1 MSRPF
6 SSIVWQNDQLV
17 LLDQKRLPHEV
28 AYKHCTTVPDV
39 FDAIVDMTVRGA
51 PAIGIAAAY
60 GVFLGAQT
68 MRNSVEECLKAAD
81 GACQK
86 LSQSRPTAV
95 NLFWALGKMQTAI
108 EALAAKR
115 QTVTVSECL
124 EQLLQ
129 TAHQI
134 YQDDI
139 ATNLAIAKAGFDL
152 IPDRALIVHHC
163 NTGSLATADYGTALG
178 VIRYAHEQGKQIHV
192 FLDETRPRMQGASL
206 SAFEMKSFGVPHTVI
221 IDSASGFLMKQKKI
235 DLCIVG
241 CDRVCAN
248 GDTANKIGTYNLA
261 LVARA
266 HQVPFYVAAP
276 WSTIDPHTATGN
288 DIEIEE
294 RAGSEV
300 TQILGSSIAPV
311 GTAVWNPAFDVTP
324 GSLIT
329 AFVTERGIASPP
341 YAFSSVS
348 SFVMSSL

>member
-6 SSIVWQNDQLV
+6 RSIVWQDEMLV

-28 AYKHCTTVPDV
+28 TYKHCATVSDV

-60 GVFLGAQT
+60 GVFLGART
-68 MRNSVEECLKAAD
+68 ARNGVEQCLQAAHA
-81 GACQK
+81 ACQN

-95 NLFWALGKMQTAI
+95 NLFWALGKMQSAI
-108 EALAAKR
+108 EALTTRR

-134 YQDDI
+134 FQDDI

-152 IPDRALIVHHC
+152 IPNHASIVHHC

-221 IDSASGFLMKQKKI
+221 VDSASGFLMKQKKI

-276 WSTIDPHTATGN
+276 WSTIDPDTATGS

-294 RAGSEV
+294 RAGSEI
-300 TQILGSSIAPV
+300 TQILGSQIAPV

-329 AFVTERGIASPP
+329 AFVTERGIASAP
-341 YAFSSVS
+341 YAFSSAPS
-348 SFVMSSL
+348 SVLSAP